1 MRYGAMNFPIRPIIE
16 EIESIGRL
24 GFDYLEL
31 AMDAPEA
38 HYTIIRENILEI
50 RKALNIQNLKLVCH
64 LPTFVHTA
72 DLTESIRMA
81 SVMEMV
87 NSLEVAAE
95 LTPLKAVV
103 HPSYIGGLGVLV
115 PDVAM
120 GYALDAMG
128 IFVEKAKQLGLRL
141 CLENMFSSKY
151 QNFVEPEDLAPVL
164 EQFPDLELTLDT
176 GHAHINQSNRDR
188 ILAFIEQYPN
198 RIGHLHISDNAGD
211 QDAHLPVG
219 QGTIRFKK
227 VMAALKLIGYDD
239 TLTLEI
245 FTDNRNDLLQSR
257 ERIARLLGVR

>member
-1 MRYGAMNFPIRPIIE
+1 MRYGAMNFPIRPVIE

-31 AMDAPEA
+31 AMDAPAA
-38 HYTIIRENILEI
+38 HYTIIRKNARKI
-50 RKALNIQNLKLVCH
+50 RKALHAQGLKLVCH

-72 DLTESIRMA
+72 DLTESIRKA
-81 SVMEMV
+81 SVREMV

-95 LTPLKAVV
+95 LSSLKVVV
-103 HPSYIGGLGVLV
+103 HPSYIGGLGALV

-120 GYALDAMG
+120 GYALDGMG

-141 CLENMFSSKY
+141 CLENMFSTRYK
-151 QNFVEPEDLAPVL
+151 NFVEPEDLAPVL
-164 EQFPDLELTLDT
+164 EQFPDVELTLDT

-188 ILAFIEQYPN
+188 ILAFIEQYPH

-219 QGTIRFKK
+219 EGTIRFQK
-227 VMAALKLIGYDD
+227 VMAALKSTGYDD

-245 FTDNRNDLLQSR
+245 FTDNRNDLLRSR
-257 ERIARLLGVR
+257 ERIAGLLGV

>member
-1 MRYGAMNFPIRPIIE
+1 MRYGAMNFPIRPVIK

-103 HPSYIGGLGVLV
+103 HPS
-115 PDVAM
+115 
-120 GYALDAMG
+120 
-128 IFVEKAKQLGLRL
+128 
-141 CLENMFSSKY
+141 
-151 QNFVEPEDLAPVL
+151 
-164 EQFPDLELTLDT
+164 
-176 GHAHINQSNRDR
+176 
-188 ILAFIEQYPN
+188 
-198 RIGHLHISDNAGD
+198 
-211 QDAHLPVG
+211 
-219 QGTIRFKK
+219 
-227 VMAALKLIGYDD
+227 
-239 TLTLEI
+239 
-245 FTDNRNDLLQSR
+245 
-257 ERIARLLGVR
+257 